1 MHDKSTPSLVLSS
14 TDEGIQHGDEL
25 HDEDCPCPL
34 CRLYRWRMDTHSDA
48 GTVPVCEGDDCQGC
62 ADCPDVPLSTIFTRF
77 GAANGATS
85 GVQPDDLAKHTSLC
99 LDRSWTVYKQSALD
113 QHICICDGRGDGM
126 DWDELDRERR
136 LVGQQE
142 VEVRQER
149 ITREREK
156 WQTQDT
162 PADFTA
168 GTTLDDLT
176 AVFDDDVDLSPTP
189 GILDRR
195 HGDGG
200 LVLPAGKLNWLYGLP
215 AGGKSFVGA
224 IGVSEA
230 VLRGGRVMF
239 LDYED
244 NKKTFQQR
252 AAILGLNPKD
262 HTDSF
267 RYIHGGLADS
277 PLATAQAQ
285 DWLSQADDTEMS
297 LVVIDAAES
306 SGCPS
311 DGASVNEWLAKV
323 VQPWERLGITI
334 IVIDHIPKQREG
346 RPDGPI
352 GSQRKLAAVT
362 GIALKVTG
370 NCWSKTKNGRLVLT
384 CEKDR
389 TGNYAKGEKVAA
401 IVGEWDSAGH
411 SRSFGYRIV
420 NPSQG
425 DDDTGNIGGAIL
437 EYVAE
442 AMPEGINSQRAIIA
456 NVKGKRDTIIST
468 IDNLVEGGLLE
479 LAQRGK
485 GKGNNY
491 TITGNGLEV
500 IS

>member
-1 MHDKSTPSLVLSS
+1 MEAAAMQVSQRKTRRRMGPAGQRGEKVMNSININQRILLSQ
-14 TDEGIQHGDEL
+14 TDEGLEIDGAL
-25 HDEDCPCPL
+25 HDEDCPC
-34 CRLYRWRMDTHSDA
+34 
-48 GTVPVCEGDDCQGC
+48 VDCQEYNKRYLTVGQ
-62 ADCPDVPLSTIFTRF
+62 ALPEQAWTIDDFLPAMVAMVDQFT
-77 GAANGATS
+77 
-85 GVQPDDLAKHTSLC
+85 GVQPEDYDNHTFHCLA
-99 LDRSWTVYKQSALD
+99 RSWDVYGQSALV
-113 QHICICDGRGDGM
+113 QHVCICDGRGDGIE
-126 DWDELDRERR
+126 WDALDRERR
-136 LVGQQE
+136 LVGQHE

-149 ITREREK
+149 VAREREK

-162 PADFTA
+162 PTGFTA
-168 GTTLDDLT
+168 GTTLDDQT
-176 AVFDDDVDLSPTP
+176 ASFEDEVDLAPTP
-189 GILDRR
+189 AILDRR

-215 AGGKSFVGA
+215 ASGKSFVGA
-224 IGVSEA
+224 MGASEA

-262 HTDSF
+262 HTESF

-277 PLATAQAQ
+277 PLATAQAEE
-285 DWLSQADDTEMS
+285 WLSQADDIGMS

-311 DGASVNEWLAKV
+311 DGAPVNEWLAKV
-323 VQPWERLGITI
+323 IQPWERLGVTI

-362 GIALKVTG
+362 GIALKLTG

-389 TGNYAKGEKVAA
+389 TGNYAKGEKVAS
-401 IVGEWDSAGH
+401 IVGEWDTSGH
-411 SRSFGYRIV
+411 SPIFGYRIV

-442 AMPEGINSQRAIIA
+442 AMPEGGFAP
-456 NVKGKRDTIIST
+456 K
-468 IDNLVEGGLLE
+468 
-479 LAQRGK
+479 
-485 GKGNNY
+485 
-491 TITGNGLEV
+491 
-500 IS
+500 